1 MGCFIITAVLTAVSR
16 LTTTGRREGENR
28 RRRRRRRRVGEEG
41 EPALHLLAGRR
52 RDADVLTLLQLLLAL
67 D

>member
-16 LTTTGRREGENR
+16 LTTTGRREGEN
-28 RRRRRRRRVGEEG
+28 RRRRRRRVGEEG